1 MSKKDQVEL
10 LDAMDILEKE
20 KGIKKEVIIEALKDA
35 LANAYQKNYEDNSAN
50 VEVEINDRTG
60 KFTVLAAKTV
70 VEEVTNPVEEVSLED
85 ALKVNRGY
93 ELGDLFKEEV
103 TPRNFG
109 RLAAQTAKSVVLQ
122 KLRDEERNIIFDKY
136 NKLKDDLVEGE
147 VSREDDRYIY
157 VDLGDGVE
165 AAMNKRDQMP
175 NEHYRVHDRIQVYV
189 TRVNDKSGSR
199 GPLVFVS
206 RTSPDLLKRLFE
218 KEVPEIQEGIVE
230 VRGIVREAGDRA
242 KVAVFSRDENI
253 DPVGTCVGPRGSRVQ
268 AIVNQ
273 LGGEN
278 IDIVKYEEA
287 PEEFIRNALNPAEVE
302 GILFDKNN
310 GEVDVPAGIDENG
323 REHEERIH
331 RGCTVIV
338 PDDQL
343 SLAIGK
349 RGQNVRLAAQ
359 LTGYKID
366 IKSTSEAEA
375 SAEEE
380 DTEVFDTPVEIV
392 KPIETDS
399 AAPVQEDDEDDIF
412 EDEN

>member
-1 MSKKDQVEL
+1 MSKKEDRVEL

-35 LANAYQKNYEDNSAN
+35 LANAYQRNYEDNAAN
-50 VEVEINDRTG
+50 VEVEISDRTG
-60 KFTVLAAKTV
+60 EFKVYAAKTV
-70 VEEVTNPVEEVSLED
+70 VEEVTNDVEEISLAD
-85 ALKVNRGY
+85 ALRVNRGY
-93 ELGDLFKEEV
+93 ELGDIFKEEV

-147 VSREDDRYIY
+147 VSREDERYIY
-157 VDLGDGVE
+157 VNLGDGVE
-165 AAMNKRDQMP
+165 AAMNKHDQMP

-189 TRVNDKSGSR
+189 TRVNDKSGAR

-218 KEVPEIQEGIVE
+218 KEVPEIQQGIVE
-230 VRGIVREAGDRA
+230 VKGIVREAGDRA
-242 KVAVFSRDENI
+242 KVAVFSRDENV
-253 DPVGTCVGPRGSRVQ
+253 DPVGTCVGPRGTRVQ

-302 GILFDKNN
+302 GVLFDENN
-310 GEVDVPAGIDENG
+310 GEVDEPASVDENG

-366 IKSTSEAEA
+366 IKSSSQAAALEEAQPEPA
-375 SAEEE
+375 AE
-380 DTEVFDTPVEIV
+380 VVEQ
-392 KPIETDS
+392 PTQAPELDQAADS
-399 AAPVQEDDEDDIF
+399 FADED
-412 EDEN
+412 

>member
-1 MSKKDQVEL
+1 MSKKEDRVEL

-35 LANAYQKNYEDNSAN
+35 LANAYQKNYEDNAAN
-50 VEVEINDRTG
+50 VEVEISDRTG
-60 KFTVLAAKTV
+60 EFKVYAAKTV
-70 VEEVTNPVEEVSLED
+70 VEEVTNDVEEISLAD
-85 ALKVNRGY
+85 ALRVNRGY
-93 ELGDLFKEEV
+93 ELGDIFKEEV

-147 VSREDDRYIY
+147 VSREDERYIY
-157 VDLGDGVE
+157 VNLGDGVE
-165 AAMNKRDQMP
+165 AAMNKHDQMP

-189 TRVNDKSGSR
+189 TRVNDKSGAR

-218 KEVPEIQEGIVE
+218 KEVPEIQQGIVE
-230 VRGIVREAGDRA
+230 VKGIVREAGDRA
-242 KVAVFSRDENI
+242 KVAVFSRDENV
-253 DPVGTCVGPRGSRVQ
+253 DPVGTCVGPRGTRVQ

-302 GILFDKNN
+302 GVLFDENN
-310 GEVDVPAGIDENG
+310 GEVDEPASVDENG

-366 IKSTSEAEA
+366 IKSSSQAAALEEAQPEPA
-375 SAEEE
+375 AEVVEQPTQAPE
-380 DTEVFDTPVEIV
+380 LDQAADSFADEV
-392 KPIETDS
+392 
-399 AAPVQEDDEDDIF
+399 
-412 EDEN
+412 

>member
-1 MSKKDQVEL
+1 MSKKEDRVEL

-35 LANAYQKNYEDNSAN
+35 LANAYQKNYEDNAAN
-50 VEVEINDRTG
+50 VEVEISDRTG
-60 KFTVLAAKTV
+60 EFKVYAAKTV
-70 VEEVTNPVEEVSLED
+70 VEEVTNDVEEISLAD
-85 ALKVNRGY
+85 ALRVNRGY
-93 ELGDLFKEEV
+93 ELGDIFKEEV

-147 VSREDDRYIY
+147 VSREDERYIY
-157 VDLGDGVE
+157 VNLGDGVE
-165 AAMNKRDQMP
+165 AAMNKHDQMP

-189 TRVNDKSGSR
+189 TRVNDKSGAR

-218 KEVPEIQEGIVE
+218 KEVPEIQQGIVE
-230 VRGIVREAGDRA
+230 VKGIVREAGDRA
-242 KVAVFSRDENI
+242 KVAVFSRDENV
-253 DPVGTCVGPRGSRVQ
+253 DPVGTCVGPRGARVQ

-302 GILFDKNN
+302 GVLFDENN
-310 GEVDVPAGIDENG
+310 GEVDEPASVDENG

-366 IKSTSEAEA
+366 IKSSSQAAALEEAQPEPA
-375 SAEEE
+375 AE
-380 DTEVFDTPVEIV
+380 VVEQ
-392 KPIETDS
+392 PTQAPELDQAADS
-399 AAPVQEDDEDDIF
+399 FAD
-412 EDEN
+412 

>member
-1 MSKKDQVEL
+1 MSKKEDRVEL

-35 LANAYQKNYEDNSAN
+35 LANAYQKNYEDNAAN
-50 VEVEINDRTG
+50 VEVEISDRTG
-60 KFTVLAAKTV
+60 EFKVYAAKTV
-70 VEEVTNPVEEVSLED
+70 VEEVTNDVEEISLAD
-85 ALKVNRGY
+85 ALRVNRGY
-93 ELGDLFKEEV
+93 ELGDIFKEEV

-147 VSREDDRYIY
+147 VSREDERYIY

-165 AAMNKRDQMP
+165 AAMNKHDQMP

-189 TRVNDKSGSR
+189 TRVNDKSGAR

-218 KEVPEIQEGIVE
+218 KEVPEIQQGIVE
-230 VRGIVREAGDRA
+230 VKGIVREAGDRA
-242 KVAVFSRDENI
+242 KVAVFSRNENV
-253 DPVGTCVGPRGSRVQ
+253 DPVGTCVGPRGARVQ

-302 GILFDKNN
+302 GVLFDENN
-310 GEVDVPAGIDENG
+310 GEVDEPASVDENG

-366 IKSTSEAEA
+366 IKSSSQAAALEEAQPEPA
-375 SAEEE
+375 AE
-380 DTEVFDTPVEIV
+380 VVEQ
-392 KPIETDS
+392 PTQAPELDQAADS
-399 AAPVQEDDEDDIF
+399 FADED
-412 EDEN
+412 

>member
-1 MSKKDQVEL
+1 MSKKEDRVEL

-35 LANAYQKNYEDNSAN
+35 LANAYQKNYEDNAAN
-50 VEVEINDRTG
+50 VEVEISDRTG
-60 KFTVLAAKTV
+60 EFKVYAAKTV
-70 VEEVTNPVEEVSLED
+70 VEEVTNDVEEISLAD
-85 ALKVNRGY
+85 ALRVNRGY
-93 ELGDLFKEEV
+93 ELGDIFKEEV

-147 VSREDDRYIY
+147 VSREDERYIY
-157 VDLGDGVE
+157 VNLGDGVE
-165 AAMNKRDQMP
+165 AAMNKHDQMP

-189 TRVNDKSGSR
+189 TRVNDKSGAR

-206 RTSPDLLKRLFE
+206 RASPDLLKRLFE
-218 KEVPEIQEGIVE
+218 KEVPEIQQGIVE
-230 VRGIVREAGDRA
+230 VKGIVREAGDRA
-242 KVAVFSRDENI
+242 KVAVFSRDENV
-253 DPVGTCVGPRGSRVQ
+253 DPVGTCVGPRGTRVQ

-302 GILFDKNN
+302 GVLFDENN
-310 GEVDVPAGIDENG
+310 GEVDEPASVDENG

-366 IKSTSEAEA
+366 IKSSSQAAALEEAQPEPA
-375 SAEEE
+375 AE
-380 DTEVFDTPVEIV
+380 VVEQ
-392 KPIETDS
+392 PTQAPELDQAADS
-399 AAPVQEDDEDDIF
+399 FADED
-412 EDEN
+412 

>member
-1 MSKKDQVEL
+1 MSKKEDRVEL

-35 LANAYQKNYEDNSAN
+35 LANAYQKNYEENAAN
-50 VEVEINDRTG
+50 VEVEISDRTG
-60 KFTVLAAKTV
+60 EFKVYAAKTV
-70 VEEVTNPVEEVSLED
+70 VEEVTNDVEEISLAD
-85 ALKVNRGY
+85 ALRVNRGY
-93 ELGDLFKEEV
+93 ELGDIFKEEV

-147 VSREDDRYIY
+147 VSREDERYIY
-157 VDLGDGVE
+157 VNLGDGVE
-165 AAMNKRDQMP
+165 AAMNKHDQMP

-189 TRVNDKSGSR
+189 TRVNDKSGAR

-218 KEVPEIQEGIVE
+218 KEVPEIQQGIVE
-230 VRGIVREAGDRA
+230 VKGIVREAGDRA
-242 KVAVFSRDENI
+242 KVAVFSRDENV
-253 DPVGTCVGPRGSRVQ
+253 DPVGTCVGPRGTRVQ

-302 GILFDKNN
+302 GVLFDENN
-310 GEVDVPAGIDENG
+310 GEADEPASVDENG

-366 IKSTSEAEA
+366 IKSSSQAAALEEAQPEPA
-375 SAEEE
+375 AE
-380 DTEVFDTPVEIV
+380 VVEQ
-392 KPIETDS
+392 PTQAPELDQAADS
-399 AAPVQEDDEDDIF
+399 FADED
-412 EDEN
+412 

>member
-1 MSKKDQVEL
+1 MSKKEDRVEL

-35 LANAYQKNYEDNSAN
+35 LANAYQKNYEDNAAN
-50 VEVEINDRTG
+50 VEVEISDRTG
-60 KFTVLAAKTV
+60 EFKVYAAKTV
-70 VEEVTNPVEEVSLED
+70 VEEVTNDVEEISLAD
-85 ALKVNRGY
+85 ALRVNRGY
-93 ELGDLFKEEV
+93 ELGDIFKEEV

-147 VSREDDRYIY
+147 VSREDERYIY

-165 AAMNKRDQMP
+165 AAMNKHDQMP

-189 TRVNDKSGSR
+189 TRVNDKSGAR

-218 KEVPEIQEGIVE
+218 KEVPEIQQGIVE
-230 VRGIVREAGDRA
+230 VKGIVREAGDRA
-242 KVAVFSRDENI
+242 KVAVFSRDENV
-253 DPVGTCVGPRGSRVQ
+253 DPVGTCVGPRGARVQ

-302 GILFDKNN
+302 GVLFDENN
-310 GEVDVPAGIDENG
+310 GEVDEPASVDENG
-323 REHEERIH
+323 SEHEERIH

-366 IKSTSEAEA
+366 IKSSSQAAALEEAQPEPA
-375 SAEEE
+375 AE
-380 DTEVFDTPVEIV
+380 VVEQ
-392 KPIETDS
+392 PTQAPELDQAADS
-399 AAPVQEDDEDDIF
+399 FADED
-412 EDEN
+412 

>member
-1 MSKKDQVEL
+1 MSKKEDRVEL

-35 LANAYQKNYEDNSAN
+35 LANAYQKNYEENAAN
-50 VEVEINDRTG
+50 VEVEISDRTG
-60 KFTVLAAKTV
+60 EFKVYAAKTV
-70 VEEVTNPVEEVSLED
+70 VEEVTNDVEEISLAD
-85 ALKVNRGY
+85 ALRVNRGY
-93 ELGDLFKEEV
+93 ELGDIFKEEV

-136 NKLKDDLVEGE
+136 NKLKDDLVKGE
-147 VSREDDRYIY
+147 VSREDERYIY
-157 VDLGDGVE
+157 VNLGDGVE
-165 AAMNKRDQMP
+165 AAMNKHDQMP

-189 TRVNDKSGSR
+189 TRVNDKSGAR

-218 KEVPEIQEGIVE
+218 KEVPEIQQGIVE
-230 VRGIVREAGDRA
+230 VKGIVREAGDRA
-242 KVAVFSRDENI
+242 KVAVFSRDENV
-253 DPVGTCVGPRGSRVQ
+253 DPVGTCVGPRGTRVQ

-302 GILFDKNN
+302 GVLFDENN
-310 GEVDVPAGIDENG
+310 GEVDEPASVDENG

-366 IKSTSEAEA
+366 IKSSSQAAALEEAQPEPA
-375 SAEEE
+375 AE
-380 DTEVFDTPVEIV
+380 VVEQ
-392 KPIETDS
+392 PTQAPELDQAADS
-399 AAPVQEDDEDDIF
+399 FADED
-412 EDEN
+412 

>member
-1 MSKKDQVEL
+1 MSKKEDRVEL
-10 LDAMDILEKE
+10 LDAMDILKKE

-35 LANAYQKNYEDNSAN
+35 LANAYQKNYEDNAAN
-50 VEVEINDRTG
+50 VEVEISDRTG
-60 KFTVLAAKTV
+60 EFKVYAAKTV
-70 VEEVTNPVEEVSLED
+70 VEEVTNDVEEISLAD
-85 ALKVNRGY
+85 ALRVNRGY
-93 ELGDLFKEEV
+93 ELGDIFKEEV

-147 VSREDDRYIY
+147 VSREDERYIY

-165 AAMNKRDQMP
+165 AAMNKHDQMP

-189 TRVNDKSGSR
+189 TRVNDKSGAR

-218 KEVPEIQEGIVE
+218 KEVPEIQQGIVE
-230 VRGIVREAGDRA
+230 VKGIVREAGDRA
-242 KVAVFSRDENI
+242 KVAVFSRDENV
-253 DPVGTCVGPRGSRVQ
+253 DPVGTCVGPRGARVQ

-302 GILFDKNN
+302 GVLFDENN
-310 GEVDVPAGIDENG
+310 GEVDEPASVDENG

-366 IKSTSEAEA
+366 IKSSSQAAALEEAQPEPA
-375 SAEEE
+375 AE
-380 DTEVFDTPVEIV
+380 VVEQ
-392 KPIETDS
+392 PTQAPELDQAADS
-399 AAPVQEDDEDDIF
+399 FADED
-412 EDEN
+412 

>member
-1 MSKKDQVEL
+1 MSKKEDRVEL

-35 LANAYQKNYEDNSAN
+35 LANAYHKNYEDNAAN
-50 VEVEINDRTG
+50 VEVEISDRTG
-60 KFTVLAAKTV
+60 EFKVYAAKTV
-70 VEEVTNPVEEVSLED
+70 VEEVTNDVEEISLAD
-85 ALKVNRGY
+85 ALRVNRGY
-93 ELGDLFKEEV
+93 ELGDIFKEEV

-147 VSREDDRYIY
+147 VSREDERYIY
-157 VDLGDGVE
+157 VNLGDGVE
-165 AAMNKRDQMP
+165 AAMNKHDQMP

-189 TRVNDKSGSR
+189 TRVNDKSGAR

-218 KEVPEIQEGIVE
+218 KEVPEIQQGIVE
-230 VRGIVREAGDRA
+230 VKRIVREAGDRA
-242 KVAVFSRDENI
+242 KVAVFSRDENV
-253 DPVGTCVGPRGSRVQ
+253 DPVGTCVGPRGTRVQ

-302 GILFDKNN
+302 GVLFDENN
-310 GEVDVPAGIDENG
+310 GEVDEPASVDENG

-366 IKSTSEAEA
+366 IKSSSQAAALEEAQPEPA
-375 SAEEE
+375 AE
-380 DTEVFDTPVEIV
+380 VVEQ
-392 KPIETDS
+392 PTQAPELDQAADS
-399 AAPVQEDDEDDIF
+399 FADED
-412 EDEN
+412 

>member
-1 MSKKDQVEL
+1 MSKKEDRVEL

-35 LANAYQKNYEDNSAN
+35 LANAYQKNYEDNAAN
-50 VEVEINDRTG
+50 VEVEISDRTG
-60 KFTVLAAKTV
+60 EFKVYAAKTV
-70 VEEVTNPVEEVSLED
+70 VEEVTNDVEEISLAD
-85 ALKVNRGY
+85 ALRVNRGY
-93 ELGDLFKEEV
+93 ELGDIFKEEV

-147 VSREDDRYIY
+147 VSREDERYIY
-157 VDLGDGVE
+157 VNLGDGVE
-165 AAMNKRDQMP
+165 AAMNKHDQMP

-189 TRVNDKSGSR
+189 TRVNDKSGAR

-218 KEVPEIQEGIVE
+218 KEVPEIQQGIVE
-230 VRGIVREAGDRA
+230 VKGIVREAGDRA
-242 KVAVFSRDENI
+242 KVAVFSRDENV
-253 DPVGTCVGPRGSRVQ
+253 DPVGTCVGPRGTRVQ

-302 GILFDKNN
+302 GVLFDENN
-310 GEVDVPAGIDENG
+310 GEVDEPASVDENG
-323 REHEERIH
+323 RKHEERIH

-366 IKSTSEAEA
+366 IKSSSQAAALEEVQPEPAAE
-375 SAEEE
+375 
-380 DTEVFDTPVEIV
+380 VVEQ
-392 KPIETDS
+392 PTQAPELDQAADS
-399 AAPVQEDDEDDIF
+399 FADED
-412 EDEN
+412 

>member
-1 MSKKDQVEL
+1 MSKKEDRVEL

-35 LANAYQKNYEDNSAN
+35 LANAYQKNYEDNAAN
-50 VEVEINDRTG
+50 VEVEISDRTG
-60 KFTVLAAKTV
+60 EFKVYAAKTV
-70 VEEVTNPVEEVSLED
+70 VEEVTNDVEEISLAD
-85 ALKVNRGY
+85 ALRVNRGY
-93 ELGDLFKEEV
+93 ELGDIFKEEV

-147 VSREDDRYIY
+147 VSREDERYIY
-157 VDLGDGVE
+157 VNLGDGVE
-165 AAMNKRDQMP
+165 VAMNKHDQMP

-189 TRVNDKSGSR
+189 TRVNDKSGAR

-218 KEVPEIQEGIVE
+218 KEVPEIQQGIVE
-230 VRGIVREAGDRA
+230 VKGIVREAGDRA
-242 KVAVFSRDENI
+242 KVAVFSRDENV
-253 DPVGTCVGPRGSRVQ
+253 DPVGTCVGPRGTRVQ

-287 PEEFIRNALNPAEVE
+287 PEEFIRKALNPAEVE
-302 GILFDKNN
+302 GVLFDENN
-310 GEVDVPAGIDENG
+310 GEVDEPASVDENG

-366 IKSTSEAEA
+366 IKSSSQAAALEEAQPEPA
-375 SAEEE
+375 AE
-380 DTEVFDTPVEIV
+380 VVEQ
-392 KPIETDS
+392 PTQAPELDQAADS
-399 AAPVQEDDEDDIF
+399 FADED
-412 EDEN
+412 

>member
-1 MSKKDQVEL
+1 MSKKEDRVEL

-35 LANAYQKNYEDNSAN
+35 LANAYQKNYEDNAAN
-50 VEVEINDRTG
+50 VEVEISDRTG
-60 KFTVLAAKTV
+60 EFKVYAAKTV
-70 VEEVTNPVEEVSLED
+70 VEEVTNDVEEISLAD
-85 ALKVNRGY
+85 ALRVNRGY
-93 ELGDLFKEEV
+93 ELGDIFKEEV

-147 VSREDDRYIY
+147 VSREDERYIY
-157 VDLGDGVE
+157 VNLGDGVE
-165 AAMNKRDQMP
+165 AAMNKHDQMP

-189 TRVNDKSGSR
+189 TRVNDKSGAR

-218 KEVPEIQEGIVE
+218 KEVPEIQQGIVE
-230 VRGIVREAGDRA
+230 VKGIVREAGDRA
-242 KVAVFSRDENI
+242 KVAVFSRDENV
-253 DPVGTCVGPRGSRVQ
+253 DPVGTCVGPRGARVQ

-302 GILFDKNN
+302 GVLFDENN
-310 GEVDVPAGIDENG
+310 GEVDEPASVDENG
-323 REHEERIH
+323 RKHEERIH

-366 IKSTSEAEA
+366 IKSSSQAAALEEAQPEPA
-375 SAEEE
+375 AE
-380 DTEVFDTPVEIV
+380 VVEQ
-392 KPIETDS
+392 PTQAPELDQAADS
-399 AAPVQEDDEDDIF
+399 FADED
-412 EDEN
+412 

>member
-1 MSKKDQVEL
+1 MSKKEDRVEL

-35 LANAYQKNYEDNSAN
+35 LANAYQKNYEDNAAN
-50 VEVEINDRTG
+50 VEVEISDRTG
-60 KFTVLAAKTV
+60 EFKVYAAKTV
-70 VEEVTNPVEEVSLED
+70 VEEVTNDVEEISLAD
-85 ALKVNRGY
+85 ALRVNRGY
-93 ELGDLFKEEV
+93 ELGDIFKEEV

-147 VSREDDRYIY
+147 VSREDERYIY
-157 VDLGDGVE
+157 VNLGDGVE
-165 AAMNKRDQMP
+165 AAMNKHDQMP

-189 TRVNDKSGSR
+189 TRVNDKSGAR

-218 KEVPEIQEGIVE
+218 KEVPEIQQGIVE

-242 KVAVFSRDENI
+242 KVAVFSRDENV
-253 DPVGTCVGPRGSRVQ
+253 DPVGTCVGPRGARVQ

-302 GILFDKNN
+302 GVLFDENN
-310 GEVDVPAGIDENG
+310 GEVDEPASVDENG

-366 IKSTSEAEA
+366 IKSSSQAAALEEAQPEPA
-375 SAEEE
+375 AE
-380 DTEVFDTPVEIV
+380 VVEQ
-392 KPIETDS
+392 PTQAPELDQAADS
-399 AAPVQEDDEDDIF
+399 FADED
-412 EDEN
+412 

>member
-1 MSKKDQVEL
+1 MSKKEDRVEL
-10 LDAMDILEKE
+10 FDAMDILEKE

-35 LANAYQKNYEDNSAN
+35 LANAYQKNYEDNAAN
-50 VEVEINDRTG
+50 VEVEISDRTG
-60 KFTVLAAKTV
+60 EFKVYAAKTV
-70 VEEVTNPVEEVSLED
+70 VEEVTNDVEEISLAD
-85 ALKVNRGY
+85 ALRVNRGY
-93 ELGDLFKEEV
+93 ELGDIFKEEV

-147 VSREDDRYIY
+147 VSREDERYIY
-157 VDLGDGVE
+157 VNLGDGVE
-165 AAMNKRDQMP
+165 AAMNKHDQMP

-189 TRVNDKSGSR
+189 TRVNDKSGAR

-218 KEVPEIQEGIVE
+218 KEVPEIQQGIVE
-230 VRGIVREAGDRA
+230 VKGIVREAGDRA
-242 KVAVFSRDENI
+242 KVAVFSRDENV
-253 DPVGTCVGPRGSRVQ
+253 DPVGTCVGPRGTRVQ

-302 GILFDKNN
+302 GVLFDENN
-310 GEVDVPAGIDENG
+310 GEVDEPASVDENG

-366 IKSTSEAEA
+366 IKSSSQAAALEEAQPEPA
-375 SAEEE
+375 AE
-380 DTEVFDTPVEIV
+380 VVEQ
-392 KPIETDS
+392 PTQAPELDQAADS
-399 AAPVQEDDEDDIF
+399 FADED
-412 EDEN
+412 

>member
-1 MSKKDQVEL
+1 MSKKEDRVEL

-35 LANAYQKNYEDNSAN
+35 LANAYQKNYEDNAAN
-50 VEVEINDRTG
+50 VEVEISDRTG
-60 KFTVLAAKTV
+60 EFKVYAAKTV
-70 VEEVTNPVEEVSLED
+70 VEEVTNDVEEISLAD
-85 ALKVNRGY
+85 ALRVNRGY
-93 ELGDLFKEEV
+93 ELGDIFKEEV

-147 VSREDDRYIY
+147 VSREDERYIY

-165 AAMNKRDQMP
+165 AAMNKHDQMP

-189 TRVNDKSGSR
+189 TRVNDKSGAR

-206 RTSPDLLKRLFE
+206 QTSPDLLKRLFE
-218 KEVPEIQEGIVE
+218 KEVPEIQQGIVE
-230 VRGIVREAGDRA
+230 VKGIVREAGDRA
-242 KVAVFSRDENI
+242 KVAVFSRDENV
-253 DPVGTCVGPRGSRVQ
+253 DPVGTCVGPRGTRVQ

-302 GILFDKNN
+302 GVLFDENN
-310 GEVDVPAGIDENG
+310 GEVDEPASVDENG

-366 IKSTSEAEA
+366 IKSSSQAAALEEAQPEPA
-375 SAEEE
+375 AE
-380 DTEVFDTPVEIV
+380 V
-392 KPIETDS
+392 IEQPTQAPELDQAADS
-399 AAPVQEDDEDDIF
+399 FADED
-412 EDEN
+412 

>member
-1 MSKKDQVEL
+1 MSKKEDRVEL
-10 LDAMDILEKE
+10 LDAMDILERE

-35 LANAYQKNYEDNSAN
+35 LANAYQKNYEDNAAN
-50 VEVEINDRTG
+50 VEVEISDRTG
-60 KFTVLAAKTV
+60 EFKVYAAKTV
-70 VEEVTNPVEEVSLED
+70 VEEVTNDVEEISLAD
-85 ALKVNRGY
+85 ALRVNRGY
-93 ELGDLFKEEV
+93 ELGDIFKEEV

-147 VSREDDRYIY
+147 VSREDERYIY
-157 VDLGDGVE
+157 VNLGDGVE
-165 AAMNKRDQMP
+165 AAMNKHDQMP

-189 TRVNDKSGSR
+189 TRVNDKSGAR

-218 KEVPEIQEGIVE
+218 KEVPEIQQGIVE
-230 VRGIVREAGDRA
+230 VKGIVREAGDRA
-242 KVAVFSRDENI
+242 KVAVFSRDENV
-253 DPVGTCVGPRGSRVQ
+253 DPVGTCVGPRGARVQ

-302 GILFDKNN
+302 GVLFDENN
-310 GEVDVPAGIDENG
+310 GEVDEPASVDENG

-366 IKSTSEAEA
+366 IKSSSQAAALEEAQPEPA
-375 SAEEE
+375 AE
-380 DTEVFDTPVEIV
+380 VVEQ
-392 KPIETDS
+392 PTQAPELDQAADS
-399 AAPVQEDDEDDIF
+399 FADED
-412 EDEN
+412 

>member
-1 MSKKDQVEL
+1 MSKKEDRVEL

-35 LANAYQKNYEDNSAN
+35 LANAYQKNYEDNAAN
-50 VEVEINDRTG
+50 VEVEISDRTG
-60 KFTVLAAKTV
+60 EFKVYAAKTV
-70 VEEVTNPVEEVSLED
+70 VEEVTNDVEEISLAD
-85 ALKVNRGY
+85 ALRVNRGY
-93 ELGDLFKEEV
+93 ELGDIFKEEV

-147 VSREDDRYIY
+147 VSREDERYIY
-157 VDLGDGVE
+157 VNLGDGVE
-165 AAMNKRDQMP
+165 AAMNKHDQMP

-189 TRVNDKSGSR
+189 TRVNDKSGAR

-218 KEVPEIQEGIVE
+218 KEVPEIQQGIVE
-230 VRGIVREAGDRA
+230 VKGIVREAGDRA
-242 KVAVFSRDENI
+242 KVAVFSRDENV
-253 DPVGTCVGPRGSRVQ
+253 DPVGTCVGPRGARVQ

-302 GILFDKNN
+302 GVLFDENN
-310 GEVDVPAGIDENG
+310 GEVDEPASVDENG

-366 IKSTSEAEA
+366 IKSSSQAAALEEAQPEPA
-375 SAEEE
+375 AE
-380 DTEVFDTPVEIV
+380 VVEQPTQAPEIDQAA
-392 KPIETDS
+392 DS
-399 AAPVQEDDEDDIF
+399 FADED
-412 EDEN
+412 

>member
-1 MSKKDQVEL
+1 MSKKEDRVEL

-35 LANAYQKNYEDNSAN
+35 LANAYQKNYEDNAAN
-50 VEVEINDRTG
+50 VEVEISDRTG
-60 KFTVLAAKTV
+60 EFKVYAAKTV
-70 VEEVTNPVEEVSLED
+70 VEEVTNDVEEISLAD
-85 ALKVNRGY
+85 ALRVNRGY
-93 ELGDLFKEEV
+93 ELGDIFKEEV

-147 VSREDDRYIY
+147 VSREDERYIY

-165 AAMNKRDQMP
+165 AAMNKHDQMP

-189 TRVNDKSGSR
+189 TRVNDKSGAR

-218 KEVPEIQEGIVE
+218 KEVPEIQQGIVE
-230 VRGIVREAGDRA
+230 VKGIVREAGDRA
-242 KVAVFSRDENI
+242 KVAIFSRDENV
-253 DPVGTCVGPRGSRVQ
+253 DPVGTCVGPRGARVQ

-302 GILFDKNN
+302 GVLFDENN
-310 GEVDVPAGIDENG
+310 GEVDEPASVDENG

-366 IKSTSEAEA
+366 IKSSSQAAALEEAQPEPA
-375 SAEEE
+375 AE
-380 DTEVFDTPVEIV
+380 VVEQ
-392 KPIETDS
+392 PTQAPELDQAADS
-399 AAPVQEDDEDDIF
+399 FADED
-412 EDEN
+412 

>member
-1 MSKKDQVEL
+1 MSKKEDRVEL

-35 LANAYQKNYEDNSAN
+35 LANAYQKNYEDNAAN
-50 VEVEINDRTG
+50 VEVEISDRTG
-60 KFTVLAAKTV
+60 EFKVYAAKTV
-70 VEEVTNPVEEVSLED
+70 VEEVTNDVEEISLAD
-85 ALKVNRGY
+85 ALRVNRGY
-93 ELGDLFKEEV
+93 ELGDIFKEEV

-147 VSREDDRYIY
+147 VSREDERYIY
-157 VDLGDGVE
+157 VNLGDGVE
-165 AAMNKRDQMP
+165 AAMNKHDQMP

-189 TRVNDKSGSR
+189 TRVNDKSGAR

-218 KEVPEIQEGIVE
+218 KEVPEIQQGIVE
-230 VRGIVREAGDRA
+230 VKGIVREAGDRA
-242 KVAVFSRDENI
+242 KVAVFSRDENV
-253 DPVGTCVGPRGSRVQ
+253 DPVGTCVGPRGTRVQ
-268 AIVNQ
+268 AIFNQ

-302 GILFDKNN
+302 GVLFDENN
-310 GEVDVPAGIDENG
+310 GEVDEPASVDENG

-366 IKSTSEAEA
+366 IKSSSQAAALEEAQPEPA
-375 SAEEE
+375 AE
-380 DTEVFDTPVEIV
+380 VVEQ
-392 KPIETDS
+392 PTQAPELDQAADS
-399 AAPVQEDDEDDIF
+399 FADED
-412 EDEN
+412 

>member
-1 MSKKDQVEL
+1 MSKKEDRVEL

-35 LANAYQKNYEDNSAN
+35 LANAYQKNYEDNAAN
-50 VEVEINDRTG
+50 VEVEISDRTG
-60 KFTVLAAKTV
+60 EFKVYAAKTV
-70 VEEVTNPVEEVSLED
+70 VEEVTNDVEEISLAD
-85 ALKVNRGY
+85 ALRVNRGY
-93 ELGDLFKEEV
+93 ELGDIFKEEV

-147 VSREDDRYIY
+147 VSREDERYIY
-157 VDLGDGVE
+157 VNLGDGVE
-165 AAMNKRDQMP
+165 AAMNKHDQMP

-189 TRVNDKSGSR
+189 TRVNDKSGAR

-218 KEVPEIQEGIVE
+218 KEVPEIQQGIVE
-230 VRGIVREAGDRA
+230 VKGIVREAGDRA
-242 KVAVFSRDENI
+242 KVAVFSRDENV
-253 DPVGTCVGPRGSRVQ
+253 DPVGTCVGPRGTRVQ

-302 GILFDKNN
+302 GVLFDENN
-310 GEVDVPAGIDENG
+310 GEVDEPAGVDENG

-366 IKSTSEAEA
+366 IKSSSQAAALEEAQPEPA
-375 SAEEE
+375 AE
-380 DTEVFDTPVEIV
+380 VVEQ
-392 KPIETDS
+392 PIQAPELDQAADS
-399 AAPVQEDDEDDIF
+399 FADED
-412 EDEN
+412 

>member
-1 MSKKDQVEL
+1 MSKKEDRVEL

-35 LANAYQKNYEDNSAN
+35 LANAYQKNYEDNAAN
-50 VEVEINDRTG
+50 VEVEISDRTG
-60 KFTVLAAKTV
+60 EFKVYAAKTV
-70 VEEVTNPVEEVSLED
+70 VEEVTNDVEEISLAD
-85 ALKVNRGY
+85 ALRVNRGY
-93 ELGDLFKEEV
+93 ELGDIFKEEV

-136 NKLKDDLVEGE
+136 NKLRDDF
-147 VSREDDRYIY
+147 SREDERYIY
-157 VDLGDGVE
+157 VNLGDGVE
-165 AAMNKRDQMP
+165 AAMNKHDQMP

-189 TRVNDKSGSR
+189 TRVNDKSGAR

-218 KEVPEIQEGIVE
+218 KEVPEIQQGIVE
-230 VRGIVREAGDRA
+230 VKGIVREAGDRA
-242 KVAVFSRDENI
+242 KVAVFSRDENV
-253 DPVGTCVGPRGSRVQ
+253 DPVGTCVGPRGTRVQ

-302 GILFDKNN
+302 GVLFDENN
-310 GEVDVPAGIDENG
+310 GEVDEPASVDENG

-366 IKSTSEAEA
+366 IKSSSQAAALEEAQPEPA
-375 SAEEE
+375 AE
-380 DTEVFDTPVEIV
+380 VVEQ
-392 KPIETDS
+392 PTQAPELDQAADS
-399 AAPVQEDDEDDIF
+399 FADED
-412 EDEN
+412 

>member
-1 MSKKDQVEL
+1 MSKKEDRVEL

-35 LANAYQKNYEDNSAN
+35 LANAYQKNYEDNAAN
-50 VEVEINDRTG
+50 VEVEISDRTG
-60 KFTVLAAKTV
+60 EFKVYAAKTV
-70 VEEVTNPVEEVSLED
+70 VEEVTNDVEEISLAD
-85 ALKVNRGY
+85 ALRVNRGY
-93 ELGDLFKEEV
+93 ELGDIFKEEV

-147 VSREDDRYIY
+147 VSREDERYIY

-165 AAMNKRDQMP
+165 AAMNKHDQMP

-189 TRVNDKSGSR
+189 TRVNDKSGAR

-218 KEVPEIQEGIVE
+218 KEVPEIQQGIVE
-230 VRGIVREAGDRA
+230 VKGIVREAGDRA
-242 KVAVFSRDENI
+242 KVAVFSRDENV
-253 DPVGTCVGPRGSRVQ
+253 DPVGTCVGPRGARVQ

-302 GILFDKNN
+302 GVLFDENN
-310 GEVDVPAGIDENG
+310 GEVDEPASVDENG

-366 IKSTSEAEA
+366 IKSSSQAAALEEAQPEPA
-375 SAEEE
+375 AE
-380 DTEVFDTPVEIV
+380 VVEQ
-392 KPIETDS
+392 PTQAPELDQAADS
-399 AAPVQEDDEDDIF
+399 FTDED
-412 EDEN
+412 